1 MSLDEAFMP
10 FQQMM
15 RNLLALGNELVDE
28 EQGVRSYIVKF
39 EIESPVELQIV
50 REEDGQVRI
59 GTTPPLYRVQ
69 TSVLPSFHGLK
80 FKAELARDSDG
91 Y

>member
-10 FQQMM
+10 FQRMM
-15 RNLLALGNELVDE
+15 ENLLTLGNELIDE
-28 EQGVRSYIVKF
+28 EQGVRSHIVKF

-59 GTTPPLYRVQ
+59 GTTPPLYRVE
-69 TSVLPSFHGLK
+69 TSVLPSFHALK
-80 FKAELARDSDG
+80 FKAELTRDSDG